1 MNTQDLDRLGE
12 EHMTIL
18 DNLNDSLRLIES
30 SLEDMKR
37 QSIETGQI
45 LTRLMEARRLALQTD
60 IQISRAGEL
69 LVLGSVKKEDAA

>member
-12 EHMTIL
+12 EHMAIL
-18 DNLNDSLRLIES
+18 ENLNESLRLIES
-30 SLEDMKR
+30 SLEEMKR

>member
-12 EHMTIL
+12 EHMAIL
-18 DNLNDSLRLIES
+18 ENLNESLRLIES